1 MAKRERGIREKHG
14 RWEYRFMVAGRRHTM
29 LTDFAAT
36 ARNLP
41 AAKRA
46 MMEHRAKL
54 MANTIVPGRPVRFSD
69 AIGPFLHWSKMEHR
83 EHPNTAKRHAVSMA
97 SLTHFLGRQK
107 VAEVTAG
114 DLEAYKTW
122 RRECGI
128 KEVTIRHDL
137 HAASQFFQ
145 YAVKARWAV
154 SNPVKLVEMPSDR
167 ESRNEKVLSDAEE
180 KAYFAEAARNK
191 TLHDI
196 GRLMVNQGMRPAEV
210 LLLRKA
216 DVDLER
222 RELLVMKSKSK
233 AGSRTLNL
241 TGESLVILGRRMASD
256 GVWLFPGTQAAA
268 PFTYSGLAG
277 AHNRALKESGTSFGI
292 YSLRHTFATRF
303 YTKTKDLDALR
314 RILGHADLKTVMRY
328 VHQDADELRKAMQAY
343 EESMTPLLGG
353 LTQ

>member
-1 MAKRERGIREKHG
+1 MAKTEPGIRQKRG
-14 RWEYRFMVAGRRHTM
+14 RWEYRFTVNGVRHTT

-36 ARNLP
+36 ARNLS

-46 MMEHRAKL
+46 MLEHRAKVV
-54 MANTIVPGRPVRFSD
+54 ANAILPGRPVAFSD
-69 AIGPFLHWSKMEHR
+69 AAGQFLHWSKMEHR

-97 SLTHFLGRQK
+97 SLTHFLGRKK

-114 DLEAYKTW
+114 DLEGYKTW

-154 SNPVKLVEMPSDR
+154 SNPVKQVEMPSDR
-167 ESRNEKVLSDAEE
+167 ESRTEKVLSDAEE
-180 KAYFAEAARNK
+180 KAYFAEASRNK
-191 TLHDI
+191 TLHDV
-196 GRLMVNQGMRPAEV
+196 GRLMVNQGMRPSEALV
-210 LLLRKA
+210 LRKA

-222 RELLVMKSKSK
+222 RELLVLKSKSK

-241 TGESLVILGRRMASD
+241 TGESLLILGRRMASD
-256 GVWLFPGTQAAA
+256 GVWVFPGSRRSE
-268 PFTYSGLAG
+268 PFTYSGLVG
-277 AHNRALKESGTSFGI
+277 AHNRALEESGTSFGI

-343 EESMTPLLGG
+343 EESMKPLWGV
-353 LTQ
+353 TQ